1 MKSTVLKNRKQSVCL
16 LFCCLVAVIFLTGC
30 MDAMDMLLFTT
41 GTGLKPL
48 PDVDYVGMT
57 KREVYD
63 KLVELDDPY
72 ISIRGTPQEGEE
84 VYLHSAGSYFHS
96 WEDLV
101 SDSLFY
107 DRKQWRVNNRG
118 GSGWFSREYILTFE
132 DERVISQETRR
143 LPFK

>member
-1 MKSTVLKNRKQSVCL
+1 
-16 LFCCLVAVIFLTGC
+16 
-30 MDAMDMLLFTT
+30 MDAMDVLLFTS

-72 ISIRGTPQEGEE
+72 ISIRGTTQAGEE

-101 SDSLFY
+101 SDSLFMTG
-107 DRKQWRVNNRG
+107 NNG
-118 GSGWFSREYILTFE
+118 ASITGAEVAGSAGNVF
-132 DERVISQETRR
+132 
-143 LPFK
+143 

>member
-1 MKSTVLKNRKQSVCL
+1 MNQL
-16 LFCCLVAVIFLTGC
+16 LIYLELLLNIQLLV
-30 MDAMDMLLFTT
+30 
-41 GTGLKPL
+41 
-48 PDVDYVGMT
+48 
-57 KREVYD
+57 
-63 KLVELDDPY
+63 Y
-72 ISIRGTPQEGEE
+72 IDLPQEGEE